1 MNTDA
6 IEKYAEAIELHWSRQ
21 RGATLL
27 FSPKDI
33 IKIEAWFETGIPLD
47 TVKKGIDRYFE
58 KVAPED
64 RRKRIVLSF
73 AEMHILEEW
82 KLQRAGGASGS
93 GRRSLE
99 EEAAEQKKRVAAFV
113 LALRKRRGAC
123 EPWICRLLDE
133 LVEEYDGAASLDVE
147 KVEEQISAFLKT
159 NGTPERMRSARRAA
173 ERKLA
178 EYREKMVE
186 ETYRKVLE
194 TNMLEALRIE
204 LGVPNPMGEM

>member
-1 MNTDA
+1 MNTEA

-21 RGATLL
+21 RGAMLL

-33 IKIEAWFETGIPLD
+33 IKIEAWFELGIPLE
-47 TVKKGIDRYFE
+47 TVKKGINRYFE
-58 KVAPED
+58 KVTPED

-73 AEMHILEEW
+73 AEGNILEEW

-93 GRRSLE
+93 GRLSLE

-123 EPWICRLLDE
+123 ETWICRLLDE
-133 LVEEYDGAASLDVE
+133 LVEEHDGAASLDVE
-147 KVEEQISAFLKT
+147 KIEEQISAFLKA
-159 NGTPERMRSARRAA
+159 NGTPERMRTARLAA

-178 EYREKMVE
+178 TYRDKMVE
-186 ETYRKVLE
+186 EVYRKVLE
-194 TNMLEALRIE
+194 TNMLETLRIE
-204 LGVPNPMGEM
+204 LGIPNPIGEE